1 MERLQNRNTEKEIF
15 LEIECFFE
23 IDEFYTRD
31 QVESIVDARGSSAKI
46 VINVLIEKSLITIDG
61 DNRISM
67 HNLLQ
72 EMGQVIVR
80 DEHKLPGNRS
90 RLWIAEDVRQ
100 VVERDTVRSNTLI
113 FLFDAYSFNIKFLNV
128 YCIFY

>member
-100 VVERDTVRSNTLI
+100 VLERDTVRSNTLI